1 MTKLPTWVR
10 FPNLPLQCWTPLCLS
25 KLASVIGKLIRYDDS
40 TTNMTRLS
48 YTRVLIKVDLLGD
61 LPSSVNVVLP
71 NGSNLAHS
79 SSPSADTMA
88 VKKQQPYSQRPHV
101 DPITTEVA
109 TSKTR
114 SHSSPRRK
122 KTKCA
127 DPKPVSD
134 SGKEEEALPVKRQY
148 LTRSKASKIEAQPS
162 SGKPG
167 KSKDLVL
174 LHSSSDDTAP
184 SLMM

>member
-1 MTKLPTWVR
+1 
-10 FPNLPLQCWTPLCLS
+10 
-25 KLASVIGKLIRYDDS
+25 
-40 TTNMTRLS
+40 
-48 YTRVLIKVDLLGD
+48 
-61 LPSSVNVVLP
+61 
-71 NGSNLAHS
+71 
-79 SSPSADTMA
+79 MA